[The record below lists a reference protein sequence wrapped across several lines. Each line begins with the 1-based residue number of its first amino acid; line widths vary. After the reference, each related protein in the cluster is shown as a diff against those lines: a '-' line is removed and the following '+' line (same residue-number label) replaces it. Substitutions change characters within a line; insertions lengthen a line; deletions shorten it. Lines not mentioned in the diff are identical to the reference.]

1 MTNKR
6 ILSLNIEYHI
16 KEKITIE
23 KVENGAI
30 RILKDELDNSLWKIN
45 EEINYFERIIDKM
58 FEN

>member
-30 RILKDELDNSLWKIN
+30 RILKDELDNSL
-45 EEINYFERIIDKM
+45 
-58 FEN
+58 